1 MAVKRLRRGLCLVLV
16 APSGAGKT
24 SVSRALLEQEE
35 ALSLSISATTRAPR
49 PGEVEGVHYH
59 FRTPEQFEAMERAG
73 EMLESATV
81 YGRRYGTPRA
91 PVLEALAAG
100 RDVLFDVDWQGH
112 RLIRAALPDDVVGVS
127 LLPPSLPELERRLRG
142 RGQDSDAEIARRME
156 AALEDASHWRDFDH
170 VLVNDHFADTLA
182 VVRGILAAA
191 RTRRARNPWL
201 GDFVAGLG
209 GPVGD
214 PADDPAGGLD
224 PAKAE

>member
-100 RDVLFDVDWQGH
+100 TGKTYFDIVLDV
-112 RLIRAALPDDVVGVS
+112 
-127 LLPPSLPELERRLRG
+127 
-142 RGQDSDAEIARRME
+142 
-156 AALEDASHWRDFDH
+156 
-170 VLVNDHFADTLA
+170 FADHPDIRLVLA
-182 VVRGILAAA
+182 
-191 RTRRARNPWL
+191 
-201 GDFVAGLG
+201 
-209 GPVGD
+209 
-214 PADDPAGGLD
+214 
-224 PAKAE
+224 